1 MTAVTKEMIGAAH
14 DVMLEK
20 GDMILS
26 ARLLE
31 RIYTA
36 MRDVAPTDKPAAW
49 LYDFPNPNNPRE
61 EMVRDWVTQSLDE
74 VERNH
79 GFNVRPLYLKGQQ

>member
-1 MTAVTKEMIGAAH
+1 VTAVTKEMIGAAH

-20 GDMILS
+20 GDLILS

-31 RIYTA
+31 RIYVA
-36 MRDVAPTDKPAAW
+36 MNEAAPAGEPVAW

-61 EMVRDWVTQSLDE
+61 DMVRDWVSQSME
-74 VERNH
+74 VIERDH
-79 GFNVRPLYLKGQQ
+79 GFNVRPLYLKGQP